1 MIYKKLFIII
11 IILLAAGAGVLDY
24 RSYLANR
31 SYETDT
37 TNKSNGTYRTDTTNT
52 SNKTDAA
59 SLPSAKS
66 EIYNNPDHNFSLELL
81 PGLST
86 NAFEEGDGDVVLIQL
101 DKSYMSNESYKSYS
115 AFQMQITIRPFD
127 EETSLTAARIQK
139 EVPEIKMQNPIS
151 VKADGT
157 DAVSFVSCSPSS
169 PSEERRPAGQER
181 LNCFRQIWFVQNHE
195 LYQIIAPSQFDN
207 VTGKLME
214 SWKWE

>member
-1 MIYKKLFIII
+1 MTYKKLFIII
-11 IILLAAGAGVLDY
+11 IILLTAGAGFLAY

-31 SYETDT
+31 SHETNRTNEADT
-37 TNKSNGTYRTDTTNT
+37 TDASNKSYTT
-52 SNKTDAA
+52 NKTDAA

-101 DKSYMSNESYKSYS
+101 NKSYMSNESFKSYS
-115 AFQMQITIRPFD
+115 AFQMQITVRPFD
-127 EETSLTAARIQK
+127 EDVSLTAARIQK

-151 VKADGT
+151 VKADGA
-157 DAVSFVSCSPSS
+157 DAISFVDG
-169 PSEERRPAGQER
+169 AD
-181 LNCFRQIWFVQNHE
+181 NTRQIWFVQNHE
-195 LYQIIAPSQFDN
+195 LYQIIASPQYDN

-214 SWKWE
+214 SWKWN